1 MPKLSSPQTAAG
13 YGYSDV
19 GLTDHESRGSAEI
32 VVPLLQRL
40 LRPTSVV
47 DVGCGVGIWL
57 KRFQA
62 EGVTDLCGY
71 DGAWVDARLLQID
84 RSQFHPCDFEA
95 GIGAERRYSL
105 ALCLEVAEHL
115 TPTAG
120 DRLVRS
126 LCGLSSL
133 VVFSAAIPGQGGF
146 RHINERYQS
155 YWIERFARHSYKPFD
170 LLRARLFQESAVRYY
185 YAQNMLVFAGK
196 EQVEAMTELAIEQLR
211 AGNLAPP
218 SLVHPELF
226 ERYRVAENHGPRRL
240 AAALL
245 RATWKR
251 LFLTRKA
258 TASPF
263 LHSVR

>member
-1 MPKLSSPQTAAG
+1 MAKLSSPQTAAG

-19 GLTDHESRGSAEI
+19 ALADHESRGSANI

-40 LRPTSVV
+40 LRPASVV

-57 KRFQA
+57 RRFQA
-62 EGVTDLCGY
+62 EGVTDICGY
-71 DGAWVDARLLQID
+71 DGTWVDARLLQID

-115 TPTAG
+115 TPAAG

-126 LCGLSSL
+126 LCELSSL

-170 LLRARLFQESAVRYY
+170 LLRARLFRESAVRYY
-185 YAQNMLVFAGK
+185 YSQNMLIFAGEEK
-196 EQVEAMTELAIEQLR
+196 VEAMMELSIEQLR
-211 AGNLAPP
+211 AGHIVPP

-226 ERYRVAENHGPRRL
+226 ERYRVTENHGPRRL
-240 AAALL
+240 ATALL
-245 RATWKR
+245 RATWRR
-251 LFLTRKA
+251 LFSTTKA
-258 TASPF
+258 PAGPF
-263 LHSVR
+263 LHAAR